1 MPKEKKEFYFSKWG
15 YSRKDFQ
22 KWRRKGG
29 LVFRYASVAE
39 RQKALSEEEDAEED
53 RGWISEWDF
62 EYRDWE
68 GEEVEE

>member
-1 MPKEKKEFYFSKWG
+1 M
-15 YSRKDFQ
+15 
-22 KWRRKGG
+22 
-29 LVFRYASVAE
+29 VFKYASVAE

-68 GEEVEE
+68 GEEVKE